1 MNKRYVI
8 AVDYFTWDSEKEC
21 EGRMK
26 CYLYTMGKHRIYVFH
41 ETLYEE
47 DDLKVFDSAK
57 EANEYIKAH
66 NLDESTCY
74 ENARVE
80 EI

>member
-1 MNKRYVI
+1 MKKRYVI

-26 CYLYTMGKHRIYVFH
+26 CYLYTMGKHKIFVFN
-41 ETLYEE
+41 ETLDAE

-57 EANEYIKAH
+57 EANEYIRAH
-66 NLDESTCY
+66 NFNESICF

-80 EI
+80 SI